1 LFIFKNNI
9 SVVPA
14 GIVIEKAQ
22 EEILRAG
29 TGAGAGG

>member
-1 LFIFKNNI
+1 
-9 SVVPA
+9 VPA